1 MTLKLALVACLAF
14 GAYAQPPAAQS
25 ATPPAAPAAAPQ
37 VSAEAMT
44 LGIYG
49 SLLKRMEANERLSD
63 RVEAA
68 NKDPRH
74 LTRQWLQLQTGLTD
88 QEFALV
94 RPILLDAISSTN
106 AKDSQARDAANKARQ
121 DNGGGTQLT
130 AEQRKT
136 IGSLHA
142 QREQLVFD
150 YVKKIETALGPS
162 RFQEFDI
169 ALRKSIGSSVKVFPP
184 KK

>member
-1 MTLKLALVACLAF
+1 
-14 GAYAQPPAAQS
+14 
-25 ATPPAAPAAAPQ
+25 
-37 VSAEAMT
+37 
-44 LGIYG
+44 
-49 SLLKRMEANERLSD
+49 MEANERLSD